1 MSSPSPYVSV
11 LTRKR
16 TWTPTQVSKGSV
28 KDGTSEALS
37 RCLALR
43 HLELP
48 VRDLLE
54 AGLARD
60 LPTTEGVVDALKS
73 NMADEERHDQALQF
87 VVDAHG
93 TNSRDEN
100 TGYGIREAWVNH
112 PDHPILKAAILERS
126 VFFVLLPFLRFAGDV
141 GIRTVAADISRDEQ
155 VHVAVHHMVASEL
168 GLKASPSLNKLRK
181 ATVEWVFSQLR
192 SGPALEEGRLTKDYW
207 LQASDNLFKRG
218 KAPELSATRSA
229 RMPAFFEASNVDLP
243 SYG

>member
-1 MSSPSPYVSV
+1 MTSPYVSV
-11 LTRKR
+11 LARKR
-16 TWTPTQVSKGSV
+16 KWTPTPVSRGCIKLG
-28 KDGTSEALS
+28 SEATVG

-60 LPTTEGVVDALKS
+60 LPSTAGVMDALRS

-93 TNSRDEN
+93 TDIGYEAKGKHIRD
-100 TGYGIREAWVNH
+100 AWVNH

-126 VFFVLLPFLRFAGDV
+126 VFFVLLPFLRYAGDV

-168 GLKASPSLNKLRK
+168 GLEPSHSLNKLRK
-181 ATVEWVFSQLR
+181 ATVDWVFQMLTGTDQL
-192 SGPALEEGRLTKDYW
+192 SKDFW
-207 LQASDNLFKRG
+207 LQASDNLYERG
-218 KAPELSATRSA
+218 KAPELRATRSA

>member
-1 MSSPSPYVSV
+1 MSSPYVSV
-11 LTRKR
+11 LSRKR
-16 TWTPTQVSKGSV
+16 TWSPTQVSKGAV
-28 KDGTSEALS
+28 KAGSEATLA

-48 VRDLLE
+48 VRDLLQ

-60 LPTTEGVVDALKS
+60 LPSTDGVVAALES

-93 TNSRDEN
+93 TNARDEMS
-100 TGYGIREAWVNH
+100 GFGIREAWVNH

-168 GLKASPSLNKLRK
+168 GLKPSRSLDALRK
-181 ATVEWVFSQLR
+181 ATVSWVFDQLQ
-192 SGPALEEGRLTKDYW
+192 GEGQLSKTFW
-207 LQASDNLFKRG
+207 LKASDNLFERG
-218 KAPELSATRSA
+218 KAPELQATRSA
-229 RMPAFFEASNVDLP
+229 RMPAFFEASNCDLP

>member
-16 TWTPTQVSKGSV
+16 KWTPTQVSAGTVTEGSRE
-28 KDGTSEALS
+28 TLH

-48 VRDLLE
+48 VRDLLA

-60 LPTTEGVVDALKS
+60 LPSTEGVVQALES

-93 TNSRDEN
+93 CEMQDEAEGVLIRD
-100 TGYGIREAWVNH
+100 AWVNH

-168 GLKASPSLNKLRK
+168 GLKVSPSLNSLRR
-181 ATVEWVFSQLR
+181 ATVGWVFDLLQGTDQL
-192 SGPALEEGRLTKDYW
+192 SKGFW
-207 LQASDNLFKRG
+207 MQASDNLFERG
-218 KAPELSATRSA
+218 KAPELVGTRRA
-229 RMPAFFEASNVDLP
+229 RQIAFFEASNVDLP
-243 SYG
+243 SY

>member
-1 MSSPSPYVSV
+1 MRAGCEVTV
-11 LTRKR
+11 
-16 TWTPTQVSKGSV
+16 
-28 KDGTSEALS
+28 A

-60 LPTTEGVVDALKS
+60 LPGTHGVVQALKS

-93 TNSRDEN
+93 THAKDEATGLSIRD
-100 TGYGIREAWVNH
+100 TWVNH

-168 GLKASPSLNKLRK
+168 GLKPSPSLDSLRK
-181 ATVEWVFSQLR
+181 ATVDWVFTKLVGNGQLGADFWR
-192 SGPALEEGRLTKDYW
+192 A
-207 LQASDNLFKRG
+207 ASDSLFERG

>member
-16 TWTPTQVSKGSV
+16 TWAPTQVSKGV
-28 KDGTSEALS
+28 LKEGTDVTLS

-48 VRDLLE
+48 VRDLLA
-54 AGLARD
+54 AGLTKD
-60 LPTTEGVVDALKS
+60 LPGTPGVVQALES

-93 TNSRDEN
+93 TNALAEAAGINIRD
-100 TGYGIREAWVNH
+100 AWVNH

-126 VFFVLLPFLRFAGDV
+126 IFFVLLPFLRFAGDV
-141 GIRTVAADISRDEQ
+141 GIRTVAADIIRDEQ

-168 GLKASPSLNKLRK
+168 GLKPSPSLNSLRR
-181 ATVEWVFSQLR
+181 ATVDWVFYKLPMHTIGDPQLT
-192 SGPALEEGRLTKDYW
+192 STFWQK
-207 LQASDNLFKRG
+207 ASDNLFERG

>member
-1 MSSPSPYVSV
+1 MTSPYVSV

-16 TWTPTQVSKGSV
+16 KWTPTQVSKGSV
-28 KDGTSEALS
+28 KIETSETLS

-60 LPTTEGVVDALKS
+60 LPPTEGVVAALES

-93 TNSRDEN
+93 THVKDEATGLNIRD
-100 TGYGIREAWVNH
+100 AWVNH

-168 GLKASPSLNKLRK
+168 GLKPSPSLNSLRK
-181 ATVEWVFSQLR
+181 ATVDWVFTKLPGRGQL
-192 SGPALEEGRLTKDYW
+192 GANFW
-207 LQASDNLFKRG
+207 LLASDNLFERG
-218 KAPELSATRSA
+218 KAPELRTTRSA

>member
-1 MSSPSPYVSV
+1 MSSPYVSV

-16 TWTPTQVSKGSV
+16 KWTPTQVSAGV
-28 KDGTSEALS
+28 IKDGTRDTLH

-87 VVDAHG
+87 VVDAHC
-93 TNSRDEN
+93 THSRDEN
-100 TGYGIREAWVNH
+100 TGFGIREAWVNH

-168 GLKASPSLNKLRK
+168 GLKPSPSLNSLRR
-181 ATVEWVFSQLR
+181 ATVDWVFAKLIGPGQLG
-192 SGPALEEGRLTKDYW
+192 SDFW
-207 LQASDNLFKRG
+207 LFASDNLFERG
-218 KAPELSATRSA
+218 KAPELRATRAA

>member
-1 MSSPSPYVSV
+1 MSSPYVSV

-16 TWTPTQVSKGSV
+16 KWTPTQVSAGVIKE
-28 KDGTSEALS
+28 GTRETLH

-93 TNSRDEN
+93 THSRDEN
-100 TGYGIREAWVNH
+100 TGFGIREAWVNH

-168 GLKASPSLNKLRK
+168 GLKPSPSLNSLRR
-181 ATVEWVFSQLR
+181 ATVDWVFAKLIGPGQLG
-192 SGPALEEGRLTKDYW
+192 SDFW
-207 LQASDNLFKRG
+207 LFASDNLFERG
-218 KAPELSATRSA
+218 KAPELRATRAA

>member
-1 MSSPSPYVSV
+1 
-11 LTRKR
+11 
-16 TWTPTQVSKGSV
+16 
-28 KDGTSEALS
+28 
-37 RCLALR
+37 
-43 HLELP
+43 
-48 VRDLLE
+48 VRDLLQ

-60 LPTTEGVVDALKS
+60 LPSTDGVVAALQS

-100 TGYGIREAWVNH
+100 AGFGIREAWVNH

-168 GLKASPSLNKLRK
+168 GLKPSPSLNSLRR
-181 ATVEWVFSQLR
+181 ATVDWVFQRLPMATIGNPQL
-192 SGPALEEGRLTKDYW
+192 SSTFW
-207 LQASDNLFKRG
+207 QQASDNLYERG

>member
-1 MSSPSPYVSV
+1 MSSPYVSV

-16 TWTPTQVSKGSV
+16 KWTPTQVSAGVIKE
-28 KDGTSEALS
+28 GTRETLH

-73 NMADEERHDQALQF
+73 NMADEERHDQALNF

-93 TNSRDEN
+93 TEQATEQVGLDIRD
-100 TGYGIREAWVNH
+100 AWVDH

-168 GLKASPSLNKLRK
+168 GLKPSPSLNSLRR
-181 ATVEWVFSQLR
+181 ATVDWVFAKLIGPGQLG
-192 SGPALEEGRLTKDYW
+192 SDFW
-207 LQASDNLFKRG
+207 LFASDNLFERG
-218 KAPELSATRSA
+218 KAPELRATRAA

>member
-1 MSSPSPYVSV
+1 MHTESPYLKV
-11 LTRKR
+11 TATKR
-16 TWTPTQVSKGSV
+16 RWTPTQVSKGIL
-28 KDGTSEALS
+28 KEGAEDTLL

-48 VRDLLE
+48 VRDLL
-54 AGLARD
+54 ASGLTRD
-60 LPTTEGVVDALKS
+60 LPSTPGVVQALES

-93 TNSRDEN
+93 TSFSDEF
-100 TGYGIREAWVNH
+100 TGRSITDAWIKH

-141 GIRTVAADISRDEQ
+141 GIRTTASDISRDERA
-155 VHVAVHHMVASEL
+155 HVAVHHMVATEL
-168 GLKASPSLNKLRK
+168 GLKPSPSLNALRK
-181 ATVEWVFSQLR
+181 ATVDWTFDKLVGTGQL
-192 SGPALEEGRLTKDYW
+192 SKNFW
-207 LQASDNLFKRG
+207 LSASDNLFERG
-218 KAPELSATRSA
+218 KAPELKATRSA

>member
-1 MSSPSPYVSV
+1 MASPSPYVSV

-16 TWTPTQVSKGSV
+16 KWTPTPVSRGVV
-28 KDGTSEALS
+28 KIGTSETLH
-37 RCLALR
+37 RCLTLR

-60 LPTTEGVVDALKS
+60 LPATEGVVAALRS
-73 NMADEERHDQALQF
+73 NQDDEERHDQALEF
-87 VVDAHG
+87 VVAAHG
-93 TNSRDEN
+93 IHAKDEDTGLNIRD
-100 TGYGIREAWVNH
+100 AWVQH
-112 PDHPILKAAILERS
+112 PDHPILKASVLERS

-168 GLKASPSLNKLRK
+168 GLKPSPSLNYLRK
-181 ATVEWVFSQLR
+181 ETVDWVFQMLPTATIGNPQL
-192 SGPALEEGRLTKDYW
+192 SSTFW
-207 LQASDNLFKRG
+207 HQASDNLYERG
-218 KAPELSATRSA
+218 KAPELRRTRSA

>member
-1 MSSPSPYVSV
+1 MASPSPYVSV

-16 TWTPTQVSKGSV
+16 KWTPTPVSRGVV
-28 KDGTSEALS
+28 KIGTSDTLH

-60 LPTTEGVVDALKS
+60 LPATEGVVDALRS
-73 NMADEERHDQALQF
+73 NMADEERHDQALEF

-93 TNSRDEN
+93 IESFKDEATGFNIRD
-100 TGYGIREAWVNH
+100 AWVNH
-112 PDHPILKAAILERS
+112 SDHPILKAAILERS

-168 GLKASPSLNKLRK
+168 GLKPSPSLNSLRK
-181 ATVEWVFSQLR
+181 ATVDWVFQMLTGTDQL
-192 SGPALEEGRLTKDYW
+192 SKDFW
-207 LQASDNLFKRG
+207 LQASDNLFERG
-218 KAPELSATRSA
+218 KAPELKATRSA

>member
-16 TWTPTQVSKGSV
+16 KWTPTQVSAGTVTEGSRE
-28 KDGTSEALS
+28 TLH

-48 VRDLLE
+48 VRDLLA

-60 LPTTEGVVDALKS
+60 LPSTEGVVQALES

-93 TNSRDEN
+93 TNDRAEN
-100 TGYGIREAWVNH
+100 AGFGIREAWVNH

-168 GLKASPSLNKLRK
+168 GLKVSPSLNALRK
-181 ATVEWVFSQLR
+181 ATVDWAFDKLVGTGQL
-192 SGPALEEGRLTKDYW
+192 SKDFW
-207 LQASDNLFKRG
+207 LSASDNLFERG
-218 KAPELSATRSA
+218 KAPELKATRAA
-229 RMPAFFEASNVDLP
+229 RMPAFFEASNCDLP

>member
-1 MSSPSPYVSV
+1 MSSPYVSV

-16 TWTPTQVSKGSV
+16 TWSPTQVSAGAV
-28 KDGTSEALS
+28 KDGSRETLQ

-48 VRDLLE
+48 VRDLLQ

-60 LPTTEGVVDALKS
+60 LPSTDGVVAALES

-93 TNSRDEN
+93 TSEEEEFAGKSITDAW
-100 TGYGIREAWVNH
+100 IRH

-126 VFFVLLPFLRFAGDV
+126 VFFVLLPFFRFAGDV

-168 GLKASPSLNKLRK
+168 GLKPSPSLNSLRR
-181 ATVEWVFSQLR
+181 ATVSWVFDRLKGEDQL
-192 SGPALEEGRLTKDYW
+192 SKGFW
-207 LQASDNLFKRG
+207 MQASDNLFERG
-218 KAPELSATRSA
+218 KAPELRATRSA
-229 RMPAFFEASNVDLP
+229 RMPAFFEASNCDLP

>member
-1 MSSPSPYVSV
+1 MSSPYVSV

-16 TWTPTQVSKGSV
+16 KWTPTQVSAGVIKE
-28 KDGTSEALS
+28 GTRETLH

-93 TNSRDEN
+93 THSRDEN
-100 TGYGIREAWVNH
+100 TGFNIREAWVNH

-168 GLKASPSLNKLRK
+168 GLTPSPSLNSLRR
-181 ATVEWVFSQLR
+181 ATVDWVFAKLIGHGQL
-192 SGPALEEGRLTKDYW
+192 GLDFW
-207 LQASDNLFKRG
+207 LFASDNLFERG
-218 KAPELSATRSA
+218 KAPELRATRAA

>member
-16 TWTPTQVSKGSV
+16 TWSPTQVSAGVVKEGSRE
-28 KDGTSEALS
+28 TLQ

-48 VRDLLE
+48 VRDLLQ

-60 LPTTEGVVDALKS
+60 LPSTDGVVAALES
-73 NMADEERHDQALQF
+73 NMADEERHDRALQF

-93 TNSRDEN
+93 TNAKAEATGFNIRD
-100 TGYGIREAWVNH
+100 AWVNH

-168 GLKASPSLNKLRK
+168 GLKVSPSLNALRK
-181 ATVEWVFSQLR
+181 ATVDWAFDKLVGTGQL
-192 SGPALEEGRLTKDYW
+192 SKAFW
-207 LQASDNLFKRG
+207 LSASDNLFERG
-218 KAPELSATRSA
+218 KAPELKATRAA
-229 RMPAFFEASNVDLP
+229 RMPAFFEASNCDLP

>member
-1 MSSPSPYVSV
+1 MSSPYVSV

-16 TWTPTQVSKGSV
+16 KWTPTQVSAGVIKG
-28 KDGTSEALS
+28 GTRETLH

-93 TNSRDEN
+93 TEQATEQVGLDIRD
-100 TGYGIREAWVNH
+100 AWVDH

-168 GLKASPSLNKLRK
+168 GLRSSPSLNSLRR
-181 ATVEWVFSQLR
+181 ATVDWVFTKLI
-192 SGPALEEGRLTKDYW
+192 GHGRLGSDFW
-207 LQASDNLFKRG
+207 LSASDNLFKFG
-218 KAPELSATRSA
+218 KAPELRATRSA

>member
-16 TWTPTQVSKGSV
+16 TWAPTQVSKGV
-28 KDGTSEALS
+28 LKEGTDATLS

-48 VRDLLE
+48 VRDLLA
-54 AGLARD
+54 AGLTKD
-60 LPTTEGVVDALKS
+60 LPGTPGVVQALES

-93 TNSRDEN
+93 TNALAEAAGINIRD
-100 TGYGIREAWVNH
+100 AWVNH

-126 VFFVLLPFLRFAGDV
+126 IFFVLLPFLRFAGDV

-168 GLKASPSLNKLRK
+168 GLKVSPSLNALRK
-181 ATVEWVFSQLR
+181 ATVDWTFSKLAGAGQL
-192 SGPALEEGRLTKDYW
+192 SKDFW
-207 LQASDNLFKRG
+207 LSASDNLFERG
-218 KAPELSATRSA
+218 KAPELKATRSA

>member
-1 MSSPSPYVSV
+1 MNSESPYLKV
-11 LTRKR
+11 TATKR
-16 TWTPTQVSKGSV
+16 RWTPTQVSKGIL
-28 KDGTSEALS
+28 KEGSEDTLL

-48 VRDLLE
+48 VRDLL
-54 AGLARD
+54 ASGLTRD
-60 LPTTEGVVDALKS
+60 LPSTPGVVQALES

-93 TNSRDEN
+93 TDANDEIASF
-100 TGYGIREAWVNH
+100 GIRDAWVDH

-141 GIRTVAADISRDEQ
+141 GIRTTASDISRDERA
-155 VHVAVHHMVASEL
+155 HVATHHMVASEL
-168 GLKASPSLNKLRK
+168 GLKPSPSLNSLRR
-181 ATVEWVFSQLR
+181 ATVDWVFYKLPMHTIGDPQLT
-192 SGPALEEGRLTKDYW
+192 STFWQK
-207 LQASDNLFKRG
+207 ASDNLFERG

>member
-16 TWTPTQVSKGSV
+16 TWTPTQVSKGTL
-28 KDGTSEALS
+28 KEGTDSTIR

-48 VRDLLE
+48 VRDLLA
-54 AGLARD
+54 AGLTRD
-60 LPTTEGVVDALKS
+60 LPSTPGVVQALES

-87 VVDAHG
+87 VIDAHG
-93 TNSRDEN
+93 TNPKTEKVGLD
-100 TGYGIREAWVNH
+100 IREAWVNH

-168 GLKASPSLNKLRK
+168 GLKPSPSLDSLRK
-181 ATVEWVFSQLR
+181 ATFQWVFERL
-192 SGPALEEGRLTKDYW
+192 GPGVNHMSTAFW
-207 LQASDNLFKRG
+207 LKASDNLFERC
-218 KAPELSATRSA
+218 KAPELSTTRSA